1 MDTSLLQSVVN
12 ALLNMDVATPGELV
26 PAIES
31 VAKTVGLIMNM
42 MLKGTA
48 TSGTSVSGNDT
59 KTTSA
64 NSDTVQ
70 DTTDDPCLAIPL
82 IDQINADKP
91 GVVEYETDIGDSC
104 KNHSC
109 FCS

>member
-1 MDTSLLQSVVN
+1 
-12 ALLNMDVATPGELV
+12 MDVATPGELV

-42 MLKGTA
+42 MLKGTT
-48 TSGTSVSGNDT
+48 TSGNSVSGNDT

-104 KNHSC
+104 KNQSC